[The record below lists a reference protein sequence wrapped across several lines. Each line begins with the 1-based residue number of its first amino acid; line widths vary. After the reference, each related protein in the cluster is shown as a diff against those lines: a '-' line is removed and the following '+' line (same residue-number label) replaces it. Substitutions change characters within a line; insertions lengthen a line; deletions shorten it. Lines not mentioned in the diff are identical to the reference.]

1 MERSL
6 SPLAGERLERG
17 VDGVCR
23 PKETEA
29 PEAIIR
35 RRAKSMRSEPTEA
48 ETKLWTILRAKRLGG
63 YKFRQQVPIDHYI
76 GDFVCFARKLIVEA
90 DGSQHA
96 ENSYDE
102 KRDSYLKAEGFQ
114 ILRFWNNDILNN
126 PDGVAEAILAAL
138 KTPSPT
144 SPKQQVAKAL
154 VSSPAG
160 GEDEKVQYD

>member
-1 MERSL
+1 M
-6 SPLAGERLERG
+6 
-17 VDGVCR
+17 DGVCR
-23 PKETEA
+23 PIEPET
-29 PEAIIR
+29 PEEIIR

-48 ETKLWTILRAKRLGG
+48 EAKLWTILRAKRLGG
-63 YKFRQQVPIDHYI
+63 YKFRQQVPVDHYI
-76 GDFVCFARKLIVEA
+76 ADFVCFTKKLIVEA

-96 ENSYDE
+96 ENSYDQ
-102 KRDSYLKAEGFQ
+102 KRDDYLKAQGFR

-126 PDGVAEAILAAL
+126 SDGVATAILAAL
-138 KTPSPT
+138 KAPSPT